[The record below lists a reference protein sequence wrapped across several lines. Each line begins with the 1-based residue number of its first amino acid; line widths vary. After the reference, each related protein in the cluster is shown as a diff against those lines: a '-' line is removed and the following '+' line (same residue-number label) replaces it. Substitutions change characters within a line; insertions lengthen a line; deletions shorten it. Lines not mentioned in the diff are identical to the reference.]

1 MVPKH
6 KYSRLHSIQ
15 PKTHSHQPPSSSSL
29 QCNVSLIDGR
39 TCMQRNFVFKYVY
52 AYVTVGVTKT
62 NFRISGRF
70 TLFMLNE
77 YYLNYVLMNFHA
89 QLFLL
94 YE

>member
-1 MVPKH
+1 
-6 KYSRLHSIQ
+6 
-15 PKTHSHQPPSSSSL
+15 
-29 QCNVSLIDGR
+29 
-39 TCMQRNFVFKYVY
+39 MQRNFVFKYVY

-77 YYLNYVLMNFHA
+77 YYLNYVLMHFHA